1 MTPFNDGTFL
11 VSSGGKPDML
21 APDSIQIRYR
31 RGTNPATLWNFH
43 KQQLANEFG
52 ATGVMMR
59 GPTDI
64 RETSERY
71 HAEVRD
77 FHLDRGAFGEPID
90 QEIELPP
97 MPKAGERPSV
107 NKTTNRASLA
117 KKEDLPDDDLVLDDE
132 PSDDDLEVIEDDES
146 EEAARTRVVPERYA
160 EVLAHLKKQQ
170 EKSGWGMAIVILV
183 VTGLLYVGLGAA
195 QWDWKFVAILIPVLM
210 FHEAGHLIAMWTFG
224 YRNLKMFFIPF
235 LGAAASGRNHNV
247 AGWKKALV
255 ALAGPLP
262 GIGLGCIVGMTG
274 AVIENELMIEIGLI
288 SLLLNVFNL
297 LPFMPLDGG
306 WNLHAVLFSR
316 HPLLDAVFRA
326 LAAIGCLGLSIGMQA
341 KGLMWTGFWM
351 LIGIGPSYRCAKIA
365 ARLRQEG
372 VEFEP
377 TDDGSIPLDAVARIV
392 EELQES
398 SKAVDNKVLAT
409 LTTNVY
415 ETLNSKPPG
424 WFATLSLLF
433 LHASTFVVAIAF
445 ICILYVSKQGGLL
458 NVAQLAADPPA
469 HSFSCGTLSTWHGPQ
484 FDHLRTTPHNTIVV
498 TLKDEATASQLF
510 LQLQGQLPV
519 HAGLKRLSRQLL
531 VSLPDNNEVRQK
543 WLTQLE
549 QHDPH
554 AFVLTA
560 EQGTVSAI
568 SFVAPTEDAAPKL
581 EQELQE
587 YFSASSMQTIPP
599 WQNND
604 RRNQAERDL
613 HRKARRT
620 YLRCLK
626 VINEPIDDP
635 ELKDLQK
642 QQVAAARRQDNA
654 KIQELTKRSVDLRH
668 QHQRARL
675 EQLKNTRDPEL
686 DADVIDTFTLTQLVF
701 EPLGDKPTDEQFNQH
716 QLNHQRRQLAIGKL
730 LGQFP
735 MEDDKPVQGADR
747 DAANYGHA
755 QRAGM
760 LFRLSIHYRDLFEGL
775 PATAEWLCARG
786 CIDIK
791 FNARA
796 IGGEVDDE

>member
-1 MTPFNDGTFL
+1 
-11 VSSGGKPDML
+11 
-21 APDSIQIRYR
+21 
-31 RGTNPATLWNFH
+31 
-43 KQQLANEFG
+43 
-52 ATGVMMR
+52 MR

-64 RETSERY
+64 REMSERY
-71 HAEVRD
+71 HAVVRD
-77 FHLDRGAFGEPID
+77 FHLDRGVFGDPID

-97 MPKAGERPSV
+97 MPKKAE
-107 NKTTNRASLA
+107 RASVTKPNNREPSA
-117 KKEDLPDDDLVLDDE
+117 KKEELLDDDLVLDDE
-132 PSDDDLEVIEDDES
+132 PHYDDLEVIDDDED
-146 EEAARTRVVPERYA
+146 EETGQTRVVPERYA

-170 EKSGWGMAIVILV
+170 EKSGWGMAVVILV

-210 FHEAGHLIAMWTFG
+210 FHEAGHLIAMWVFG

-255 ALAGPLP
+255 ALAGSVP
-262 GIGLGCIVGMTG
+262 GIGVGCIVGMTG

-288 SLLLNVFNL
+288 TLLLNVFNL

-326 LAAIGCLGLSIGMQA
+326 LAAISCLGLAIGMEA

-372 VEFEP
+372 IEFEP

-398 SKAVDNKVLAT
+398 SKTVDNKVLAT
-409 LTTNVY
+409 LTTSVY

-433 LHASTFVVAIAF
+433 LHASAFVIAIVF
-445 ICILYVSKQGGLL
+445 LCILYVSKQGGLW
-458 NVAQLAADPPA
+458 NVAQLTANQPA
-469 HSFSCGTLSTWHGPQ
+469 HSYSCGTLSTWRGPQ
-484 FDHLRTTPHNTIVV
+484 FDTSRATSHNTIVV
-498 TLKDEATASQLF
+498 TLKDEAEASQLF
-510 LQLQGQLPV
+510 VQLQGQLPV
-519 HAGLKRLSRQLL
+519 NAGLKRMSRQLL

-549 QHDPH
+549 QHDPQ

-560 EQGTVSAI
+560 EQGTVSEI
-568 SFVAPTEDAAPKL
+568 SFVAPTEDSAPKL
-581 EQELQE
+581 EQEIQE
-587 YFSASSMQTIPP
+587 YTSVSSMHTIPP
-599 WQNND
+599 WQDND
-604 RRNQAERDL
+604 LRNQAERDQ

-620 YLRCLK
+620 YQRCLK

-635 ELKDLQK
+635 GLKDIQK

-654 KIQELTKRSVDLRH
+654 KIQELTKRLVDLRH
-668 QHQRARL
+668 QHQRVRL

-686 DADVIDTFTLTQLVF
+686 DADVIDAFALTQLVF
-701 EPLGDKPTDEQFNQH
+701 EPLGEKPTDEQFKQH
-716 QLNHQRRQLAIGKL
+716 QLNHQRRQLTIGKL
-730 LGQFP
+730 LGQLP
-735 MEDDKPVQGADR
+735 IENEKPVRGTDR
-747 DAANYGHA
+747 DAVNYGHS

-760 LFRLSIHYRDLFEGL
+760 LFRMSIHYRDVFEGL
-775 PATAEWLCARG
+775 PATVEWLCERG
-786 CIDIK
+786 CLDIK
-791 FNARA
+791 FNAKA
-796 IGGEVDDE
+796 IGGDVDDEWD